1 LPKQYSRINAPQTGI
16 PVKAVGTDRV
26 CCDVMNAILVREF
39 GEPEQMRVEPGPI
52 PEPAAGQVLVRVG
65 AAGVNP
71 VETYIR
77 SGAYAKL
84 PPLPWTPGTDAAG
97 VVEAVGSGV
106 GSPTIGDRVY
116 TAGSLTG
123 TYAEFVL
130 CTSDQVHPL
139 PACLSF
145 EQGAAIGI
153 PYATAWRALFDRAG
167 ATNGDC
173 VLVHG
178 GTGGVGIATVQIA
191 LRLGMDVHATAGSD
205 QGESRLRSLGVKQ
218 VHRHDRPDYCDTL
231 TSQTPGGHGFD
242 VIVEMAAHTNLG
254 RDLGLLAPGGRVAVV
269 GSRGPVEINPRDTML
284 RDASI
289 HGVLLANT
297 PAQAFQRIHESLGDG
312 FRDGSLAPVVGTRFG
327 LAQAP
332 QAHRLVMQPGA
343 DGKVV
348 LIP

>member
-1 LPKQYSRINAPQTGI
+1 
-16 PVKAVGTDRV
+16 
-26 CCDVMNAILVREF
+26 MNAILVREF
-39 GEPEQMRVEPGPI
+39 GDPEQMRVEPRPI
-52 PEPAAGQVLVRVG
+52 PEPTAGQVLVRVM

-97 VVEAVGSGV
+97 VVEAIGPGV
-106 GSPTIGDRVY
+106 ETLNPGDRVY

-130 CTSDQVHPL
+130 CTMDQVHPL
-139 PACLSF
+139 PDFLSF

-153 PYATAWRALFDRAG
+153 PFATAWRALVDRAE
-167 ATNGDC
+167 AAEGDC

-178 GTGGVGIATVQIA
+178 GTGGVGTATVQIA
-191 LRLGMDVHATAGSD
+191 LRKGMEVHATAGSD
-205 QGESRLRSLGVKQ
+205 HGETRLRSLGVRH
-218 VHRHDRPDYCDTL
+218 VHRHDRPNYCDTMIG
-231 TSQTPGGHGFD
+231 QTLDGRGFD
-242 VIVEMAAHTNLG
+242 VIVEMAAHVNLG
-254 RDLGLLAPGGRVAVV
+254 RDLGLLAPRGRVAVV
-269 GSRGPVEINPRDTML
+269 GSRGPVELNPRDTML

-297 PAQAFQRIHESLGDG
+297 PAEALRRIHAALGEG
-312 FRDGSLAPVVGTRFG
+312 FRDASLAPVVGIRFD
-327 LAQAP
+327 LEHAAE
-332 QAHRLVMQPGA
+332 AHRAVMQPGA

-348 LIP
+348 LVP